1 MSDQPPEPIEDIKF
15 ENFVDYFKITYRPGM
30 FVMEF
35 GQTLRQPRAL
45 FVRLWTDASSA
56 KFFSQ
61 LLQRM
66 IKEYEE
72 KVGKI

>member
-1 MSDQPPEPIEDIKF
+1 MGGESSEPIEEIKF
-15 ENFVDYFKITYRPGM
+15 ENFVDFFKISYRRGM
-30 FVMEF
+30 FAMEF
-35 GQTLRQPRAL
+35 GQTLRQPPTL

-56 KFFSQ
+56 KAFSE

-72 KVGKI
+72 KVEKI